1 MKKYIVILLSFG
13 LFSLPL
19 GALARVEPG
28 TCSAKTDQ
36 SGCNATAGCGW
47 DTATG
52 KCALCPYG
60 TYNGGIGGCKTCQK
74 PIDATFRN
82 GDYHFQGM
90 THDRECPWYITC
102 PENEEIYH
110 NWGNNSTCGNCS
122 PGYYKDA
129 NSSQYWDGTTMTGDC
144 QPKTFTIHARI
155 LLPENC
161 GTFTGTATY
170 TFTYTA
176 TSNIYQSFL
185 TIKYATS
192 SKIDS
197 TKYDYPSAGTT
208 FTLTPINTG
217 GPTVKLYLTGDYL
230 VFADGSSDFND
241 ISFYPNGQ
249 EFNIDITLLEKNPI
263 RVYYCP
269 FQFTNSSVQA
279 GTCKATTYNK
289 CNKPMAP
296 DLSDKTIFNHGSFP
310 DCSKGQYANSWK
322 LLHPS
327 NLTSY
332 NWAASNNPVINFGDK
347 IILPSDTNSTYFY
360 MAPNFT
366 NCPSGTYNDNVTCP
380 TECTQCVAGKY
391 SASSGASECLPCLA
405 GTFSASDGASK
416 CENCPA
422 GFTTNSGAA
431 SQDACYINTTMT
443 FKDNNNK
450 SVTILSAPVYYV
462 GDQ

>member
-1 MKKYIVILLSFG
+1 MKKYIVIILSFG
-13 LFSLPL
+13 LFLLPL
-19 GALARVEPG
+19 GALARVESG

-52 KCALCPYG
+52 KCALCPSG
-60 TYNGGIGGCKTCQK
+60 TYNQGSGGCKACQK

-90 THDRECPWYITC
+90 THDRECPWSITC
-102 PENEEIYH
+102 PEDEEIYRT
-110 NWGNNSTCGNCS
+110 WGNATKCGACS
-122 PGYYKDA
+122 KGYYR
-129 NSSQYWDGTTMTGDC
+129 NYGTQYWDGTTLTDGC

-161 GTFTGTATY
+161 GIFTGTATY

-176 TSNIYQSFL
+176 TSNIYYSFL
-185 TIKYATS
+185 SIRYATS
-192 SKIDS
+192 SNIDS

-230 VFADGSSDFND
+230 VFVDGSSDFDD

-249 EFNIDITLLEKNPI
+249 EFNMDITLVEKNHTYI
-263 RVYYCP
+263 YYCP
-269 FQFTNSSVQA
+269 SQFTNSGTQS
-279 GTCKATTYNK
+279 GTCKPIQYNK
-289 CNKPMAP
+289 CNKPTAP
-296 DLSDKTIFNHGSFP
+296 DLSDNSIFKLGNP
-310 DCSKGQYANSWK
+310 DCANGKYANSWK

-366 NCPSGTYNDNVTCP
+366 DCPSGTYNNNVTCP
-380 TECTQCVAGKY
+380 TNCESCPTGFI
-391 SASSGASECLPCLA
+391 SDTGASSK
-405 GTFSASDGASK
+405 TD
-416 CENCPA
+416 
-422 GFTTNSGAA
+422 
-431 SQDACYINTTMT
+431 CYINTTMT

-450 SVTILSAPVYYV
+450 SVQILSSPVYYV
-462 GDQ
+462 GNQ